1 MWHKFVLT
9 VRFLWYLVL
18 GCLVC
23 LVLTFIFNDWSLFP
37 QKFYH
42 FQWYHLYLGGTLLCL
57 PIFCLR
63 HPQLFSTDDDFVSY
77 RQKALDHYH
86 QDKASHY
93 RGGRWTTSNVHTDPF
108 EYTSNYTQSYDSSIG
123 VSYSFAKSLFMSAIF
138 LLFAPLFYLG
148 LYLRTHKKSG

>member
-9 VRFLWYLVL
+9 VRFLWYPVL

-23 LVLTFIFNDWSLFP
+23 LVLTFIFNYLSLFP

-57 PIFCLR
+57 PFFRLR

-77 RQKALDHYH
+77 RQKHLIIIIKIKQATIAVAVGQLVM
-86 QDKASHY
+86 STLT
-93 RGGRWTTSNVHTDPF
+93 RLNILLTTHNPMILPSVFH
-108 EYTSNYTQSYDSSIG
+108 I
-123 VSYSFAKSLFMSAIF
+123 V
-138 LLFAPLFYLG
+138 
-148 LYLRTHKKSG
+148 LRKVFS